1 MGKVTLLI
9 VKLYFSS
16 QELFSPYFT
25 TMIDIYFQGKNGQ
38 RCMELCEYLM
48 GAVPTTNNAE
58 VFLEPF
64 VTENDLENINSYSI
78 IQ

>member
-1 MGKVTLLI
+1 
-9 VKLYFSS
+9 
-16 QELFSPYFT
+16 
-25 TMIDIYFQGKNGQ
+25 
-38 RCMELCEYLM
+38 MESCEYLM
-48 GAVPTTNNAE
+48 GTVPTTNNAE

>member
-1 MGKVTLLI
+1 
-9 VKLYFSS
+9 
-16 QELFSPYFT
+16 
-25 TMIDIYFQGKNGQ
+25 MIDIYFQGKNGQ
-38 RCMELCEYLM
+38 RCMELCECLM
-48 GAVPTTNNAE
+48 GTVPTTNNAE